1 MKWYNAVRDFLY
13 VHSWLQGLIFG
24 SLVAV
29 IGGGSFL
36 HRRKERQHARDLV
49 EVTRRLGE
57 ANQEANQFRG
67 EANRLSAEL
76 LKAHKEFAATM
87 QPEKEKIRPRLLQ
100 QKGKT
105 VMFLRE
111 SYRGSYEPS
120 IQILVDVNEDS
131 IILRGSGTGN
141 QPTASWPLVKVTTE
155 TDAEGRFMV
164 VFDDSAKPRR

>member
-49 EVTRRLGE
+49 DATRKLAE
-57 ANQEANQFRG
+57 ANQEANQYR
-67 EANRLSAEL
+67 AEL

-100 QKGKT
+100 QKGKN